1 MYTFIKNCEIV
12 ECETLLEV
20 ADYFEI
26 LILDNG
32 KIRFN
37 GKIDTIS
44 YKLDE
49 WTPEEILK
57 DFVKTRL
64 PKFVKIYRSERL

>member
-12 ECETLLEV
+12 ECDTLLEV
-20 ADYFEI
+20 ASHFEI
-26 LILDNG
+26 LILENG
-32 KIRFN
+32 QIRFN

-49 WTPEEILK
+49 WTPEEIKK

-64 PKFVKIYRSERL
+64 AKFVKIYKSERL